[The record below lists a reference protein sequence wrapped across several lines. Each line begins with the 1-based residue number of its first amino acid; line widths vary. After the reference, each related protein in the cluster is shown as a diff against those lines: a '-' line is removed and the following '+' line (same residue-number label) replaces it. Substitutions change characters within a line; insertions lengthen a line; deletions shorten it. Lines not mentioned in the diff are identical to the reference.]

1 MHLKIPYGSGTF
13 PALRVD
19 PQNRS
24 RASCDIDEAAV
35 VADLAVAKHP
45 CQQGQ
50 GVLGKGRVGEGY
62 LPVLGL

>member
-1 MHLKIPYGSGTF
+1 
-13 PALRVD
+13 
-19 PQNRS
+19 
-24 RASCDIDEAAV
+24 V